1 MACIDELMGKV
12 EQQDQ
17 EKLYSLMSVLLS
29 VTTEP
34 KNSFKKTPLR
44 KTVNK
49 NLPPTCTSS
58 NLKKSDSLLN
68 RNNCESLSS
77 KKNEKG
83 SNFRIKSKTH
93 IQREPFHSPPPI
105 SNFTEKTIKK
115 PSKARDDINIIHEI
129 NIRGVKT
136 VKDIGKANSLLGRI

>member
-1 MACIDELMGKV
+1 MSSSRSNSNNINLPFRQVLSVLQLQRYESLLLSYGFPERIKEKESMACIDELMGKV

-29 VTTEP
+29 VTSET

-49 NLPPTCTSS
+49 NLPPTSTSS

-93 IQREPFHSPPPI
+93 IQR
-105 SNFTEKTIKK
+105 
-115 PSKARDDINIIHEI
+115 
-129 NIRGVKT
+129 
-136 VKDIGKANSLLGRI
+136 